1 MASRWSWPVFGDPFI
16 EAWAL
21 SPFRDIWGGARNDDA
36 TSSKRYNRRPWGIQ
50 RPTIRRVVGRITSST
65 SLAPPTTCAGNGER
79 GHRLTNSLTMGPP
92 FASSRVDSTLH
103 GPEQAARHC

>member
-36 TSSKRYNRRPWGIQ
+36 TTSKRRPPPLGHSTADYSS
-50 RPTIRRVVGRITSST
+50 RGRRITSST
-65 SLAPPTTCAGNGER
+65 SLVPPTTCAGNGER